1 MLVHVASVVCANM
14 KLPAKV
20 ERIWL
25 WKLIMGLPQ
34 TKLVFDYSIP
44 SYNPSEFDW
53 KVILF
58 STFGFVD
65 PKKCPKGNIVV
76 AAPNFPCIWSSNRM
90 LIKCWTFF
98 YNGMTRVWLP
108 LATTSAPA
116 PAPQKQ
122 KIILGIGEN
131 QIQNNIDIL
140 MQCGVMENIG
150 WNDNVNR

>member
-1 MLVHVASVVCANM
+1 
-14 KLPAKV
+14 
-20 ERIWL
+20 
-25 WKLIMGLPQ
+25 
-34 TKLVFDYSIP
+34 
-44 SYNPSEFDW
+44 
-53 KVILF
+53 
-58 STFGFVD
+58 
-65 PKKCPKGNIVV
+65 
-76 AAPNFPCIWSSNRM
+76 
-90 LIKCWTFF
+90 
-98 YNGMTRVWLP
+98 MTRVWLP

>member
-1 MLVHVASVVCANM
+1 MSKRKHSGSSTKCSLHLIIKQNVDKMLN
-14 KLPAKV
+14 
-20 ERIWL
+20 
-25 WKLIMGLPQ
+25 
-34 TKLVFDYSIP
+34 
-44 SYNPSEFDW
+44 
-53 KVILF
+53 
-58 STFGFVD
+58 
-65 PKKCPKGNIVV
+65 
-76 AAPNFPCIWSSNRM
+76 
-90 LIKCWTFF
+90 FF

-150 WNDNVNR
+150 